1 MDKITEWAAANGKC
15 PMRYYAQLN
24 GKSPMENYIA
34 QRKEMMEQ
42 IKTREEKVNAVPQI
56 DPKVLEKQ
64 VAKSLEKYFNK
75 IIK

>member
-1 MDKITEWAAANGKC
+1 MNKVTEWAAANGKI
-15 PMRYYAQLN
+15 PMRYYAQIN

-34 QRKEMMEQ
+34 QRKEMVEQ
-42 IKTREEKVNAVPQI
+42 IKVREEAKNAVPQI

-64 VAKSLEKYFNK
+64 VEKSLEKYFNK

>member
-15 PMRYYAQLN
+15 SMRYYAQIN
-24 GKSPMENYIA
+24 GKSPMENYIE
-34 QRKEMMEQ
+34 QRKEMMER
-42 IKTREEKVNAVPQI
+42 IKERESAKNIVPQI